1 MQLVKQTKPL
11 IDPISGR
18 TLSEGSHEI
27 MEEYCNAIDNHG
39 FDYAIALATEAEV
52 INGSACGQLA
62 MINTEEGKQK
72 A

>member
-1 MQLVKQTKPL
+1 MQLIKQTKKL

-18 TLSEGSHEI
+18 TLSEGSYAI
-27 MEEYCNAIDNHG
+27 MEDYCTKINNLG

-52 INGSACGQLA
+52 VNGSACGQLA
-62 MINTEEGKQK
+62 MITTEGQLKS